1 MSLAREQKVDL
12 SRIAILPLAEQ
23 YLTYIDTVRR
33 LDLEVAAD
41 YLVMAAWLAYL
52 KSAFFFPNP
61 ELDLAE
67 EVVDMTDAL
76 KYQLLRLESMQQAAK
91 RLMSLPRLGQQR
103 FERGVSEIFESVTE
117 PVWTATLYDLLSCY
131 GSIQSGVENRTL
143 TIAAT
148 RLFSVE
154 EATAR
159 LRNLLGSVPEW
170 TVLETF
176 LPPNLKTD
184 LDRRSATAS
193 HFVASLELAREGMV
207 RLPGQP
213 VRTAVSQVKGSDMT
227 DQPPLQEWA
236 ATIEAV
242 IFAAPKPVRAV
253 DLQNQLPE
261 GVQLESDPAA
271 DRGLVSMRPLASSC
285 AVLAMHSLCARARK
299 LPRG

>member
-1 MSLAREQKVDL
+1 MSDKNPTPVPFDEQEPARPNPEQLSLFINLDGFEGPIDLLLSLAREQKVDL

-52 KSAFFFPNP
+52 KSRLLLP
-61 ELDLAE
+61 EPEPDLAE

-103 FERGVSEIFESVTE
+103 FQRGVSEIFESVTE

-148 RLFSVE
+148 RLVSVE
-154 EATAR
+154 EASAR

-176 LPPNLKTD
+176 LPPNLKPTSIGGRRRRRTSLHLWNWRVKAWYD
-184 LDRRSATAS
+184 CARTAGSHRCFSGQRIRHDRSASA
-193 HFVASLELAREGMV
+193 AGM
-207 RLPGQP
+207 G
-213 VRTAVSQVKGSDMT
+213 G
-227 DQPPLQEWA
+227 
-236 ATIEAV
+236 
-242 IFAAPKPVRAV
+242 
-253 DLQNQLPE
+253 
-261 GVQLESDPAA
+261 
-271 DRGLVSMRPLASSC
+271 
-285 AVLAMHSLCARARK
+285 HH
-299 LPRG
+299 